1 MFGMRRRDFIT
12 LLGGAGL
19 LLAAKARR
27 ARAQQP
33 VMPVIGF
40 LNYGSVETTTERV
53 AAFRE
58 GLKDAGYVEGRNVA
72 IEFRWA
78 EGQYNRLP
86 ALARDLVHRQVNVI
100 VAAATVTALAAK
112 AATSTI
118 PIVFVGV
125 GSDPVKIGLVASLNR
140 PDNNV
145 TGISILSVPL
155 AVKRLEMLSEMVPA
169 ATTFGFL
176 TNPKNPNS
184 EVTLREMPTAAAALG
199 RNLLVVKASDDADL
213 EVAFST
219 LIAQRVGA
227 LLVDA
232 DPFFFTSRDRLVAL
246 ALHHD
251 LPASYEYRDYVLL
264 GGLMSYAADA
274 SNTYHQAG
282 IYTGKVLSG
291 EKPADLP
298 VTQPTKYQLVINLK
312 TAKTLGLAIPQT
324 LLVAADEVIE

>member
-1 MFGMRRRDFIT
+1 MKAGTCKSNFAGPKVSTTGCQRWRTIWYIVRLTSSSRLLQSPRWPPRRRRPLFP
-12 LLGGAGL
+12 LSLWAWE
-19 LLAAKARR
+19 
-27 ARAQQP
+27 
-33 VMPVIGF
+33 VI
-40 LNYGSVETTTERV
+40 
-53 AAFRE
+53 
-58 GLKDAGYVEGRNVA
+58 
-72 IEFRWA
+72 
-78 EGQYNRLP
+78 RL
-86 ALARDLVHRQVNVI
+86 RLVSSR
-100 VAAATVTALAAK
+100 
-112 AATSTI
+112 
-118 PIVFVGV
+118 
-125 GSDPVKIGLVASLNR
+125 SLNR

-312 TAKTLGLAIPQT
+312 TAKALGLVVPLPLIGRT
-324 LLVAADEVIE
+324 DEVIE